1 MKFTERVRN
10 MLRDFLRIEPA
21 YGQSITIRESM
32 TWETSCIRNNVWY
45 RSDAAE
51 IEQFF
56 KAVDGNGFE
65 STGRFWASA
74 PSGDDVRK
82 AHSGLPA
89 IMVNTLAYIVKSDL
103 QDIELNGND
112 TTATTWEEISKDSA
126 FHDLV
131 GEAVSGALV
140 MGDGAFKISIDKEVG
155 KYPILEF
162 WGGDRVEYRRKH
174 GRVYEVIFKTPYVT
188 EKGKELLLCEIYGVG
203 RISYELWDDDKRIDL
218 STVPEL
224 SAYKDVRWDGDFSL
238 AVPLMIYKS
247 QRYPGRGRSIFENKT
262 DAFDAHDEVISQWID
277 AVRAGRVVKYI
288 PEELIPKNPENG
300 RMQGTAAV
308 KSFGSFFVEVES
320 THRENDSPKIDAVQP
335 EIRYEAFV
343 ESYAATLN
351 MCLQGIMSPA
361 TLGIDVGRMASAESQ
376 REKKDVTGYTRNA
389 ITDALEKV
397 LPQVIEAVLMA
408 YDLSNE
414 RAPGVYSAKVSFGEY
429 GAPDFDSRVATISA
443 ASTGGIMSIEAQVE
457 ELWGASKDKDWKEQ
471 EVARIKRDKGILE
484 AEEPMVGAELP

>member
-1 MKFTERVRN
+1 MKITERVRN

-32 TWETSCIRNNVWY
+32 TWETSCIRNSVWY
-45 RSDAAE
+45 RSDATE

-56 KAVDGNGFE
+56 KAVDNNSFE
-65 STGRFWASA
+65 SAGRFWAAA

-103 QDIELNGND
+103 QDIKLKD
-112 TTATTWEEISKDSA
+112 ADAMSRWREIGKDSA

-131 GEAVSGALV
+131 GEAVSGVLV

-174 GRVYEVIFKTPYVT
+174 GRVYEVIFKTPYIT
-188 EKGKELLLCEIYGVG
+188 EKGKELLLFEIYGAG
-203 RISYELWDDDKRIDL
+203 RISYELWDEDKQIEL

-238 AVPLMIYKS
+238 AVPLMVYKS

-277 AVRAGRVVKYI
+277 AVRAGRVIKYI

-320 THRENDSPKIDAVQP
+320 SHRENDSPKIDAVQP
-335 EIRYEAFV
+335 EIKYEAFV

-361 TLGIDVGRMASAESQ
+361 TLGIDVGKMASAESQ

-397 LPQVIEAVLMA
+397 LPQVIEAMLMA
-408 YDLSNE
+408 HDLSDE
-414 RAPGVYSAKVSFGEY
+414 RMPGAYSAEVSFGEY

-457 ELWGASKDKDWKEQ
+457 ELWGASKDKDWKAQ

>member
-1 MKFTERVRN
+1 MKISERVRN

-21 YGQSITIRESM
+21 HGQSIVIRESM

-89 IMVNTLAYIVKSDL
+89 IMANTLAYIVKSDL
-103 QDIELNGND
+103 QEAKIAGEGE
-112 TTATTWEEISKDSA
+112 AESRWSEISKDSG
-126 FHDLV
+126 FSDLV
-131 GEAVSGALV
+131 GEAVAGTLV
-140 MGDGAFKISIDKEVG
+140 IGDGAFKISIDKEVG
-155 KYPILEF
+155 QYPILEF
-162 WGGDRVEYRRKH
+162 WNGDRVEFRRKH
-174 GRVYEVIFKTPYVT
+174 GRVYETIFRTPYVT
-188 EKGKELLLCEIYGVG
+188 EKGKELLLCEVYRAGSI
-203 RISYELWDDDKRIDL
+203 RYELWDEDKPVEL

-224 SAYKDVRWDGDFSL
+224 KEYKDVSWNGEFSL
-238 AVPLMIYKS
+238 AVPLMFYKS
-247 QRYPGRGRSIFENKT
+247 QKYPGRGRSIFENKT

-351 MCLQGIMSPA
+351 MCLQGVMSPA
-361 TLGIDVGRMASAESQ
+361 TLGIDVGKMSSAESQ
-376 REKKDVTGYTRNA
+376 REKKDITGYTRNA

-397 LPQVIEAVLMA
+397 LPQVVEAMLMA
-408 YDLSNE
+408 YDLSCD
-414 RAPGVYSAKVSFGEY
+414 RAPGTYNAAVGFGEY
-429 GAPDFDSRVATISA
+429 GAPDFDSRVSTISA
-443 ASTGGIMSIEAQVE
+443 ASTGGIMSIEAQVD
-457 ELWGASKDKDWKEQ
+457 ELWGASKDDEWKQQ

-484 AEEPMVGAELP
+484 AEEPRVGDELP